1 MFRPVLPEWDSSYP
15 DPVRLRREVD
25 AMVDSF
31 VEALLGEMPNE
42 DIQGIYLKGSAHK
55 EWDSPIDYVPE
66 ISDVDIHIQFYSDE
80 AWRSHIGTFAQ
91 AMKIHREVE
100 RAYLSK
106 IKEPLHTPRPQLIV
120 VNKMVRELEF
130 VHSPRETVRVL
141 YGEEY
146 PLADYSDPDSIRR
159 VECERLLA
167 DGAYLADY
175 PLHIIDRFGRYI
187 WESLRT
193 LAWRVSPAGPRAL
206 HILGVDTAPAWSV
219 NRTRIV
225 AMLAELGEA
234 DLADRYL
241 EFYIAGWRYFNSRYE
256 DYDAGRAAISAGV
269 EALGRALEIAAQW
282 LAGRGLSDV

>member
-1 MFRPVLPEWDSSYP
+1 
-15 DPVRLRREVD
+15 
-25 AMVDSF
+25 
-31 VEALLGEMPNE
+31 
-42 DIQGIYLKGSAHK
+42 
-55 EWDSPIDYVPE
+55 
-66 ISDVDIHIQFYSDE
+66 
-80 AWRSHIGTFAQ
+80 
-91 AMKIHREVE
+91 
-100 RAYLSK
+100 
-106 IKEPLHTPRPQLIV
+106 
-120 VNKMVRELEF
+120 MVREIEF
-130 VHSPRETVRVL
+130 VHAPRETVRAL
-141 YGEEY
+141 YGEES

-234 DLADRYL
+234 ELADRYL
-241 EFYIAGWRYFNSRYE
+241 EFYIAGWRYFNSSYE
-256 DYDAGRAAISAGV
+256 DYDAGRAAIGAGV
-269 EALGRALEIAAQW
+269 EALGRATEIAANW
-282 LAGRGLSDV
+282 LAGRGLSEV